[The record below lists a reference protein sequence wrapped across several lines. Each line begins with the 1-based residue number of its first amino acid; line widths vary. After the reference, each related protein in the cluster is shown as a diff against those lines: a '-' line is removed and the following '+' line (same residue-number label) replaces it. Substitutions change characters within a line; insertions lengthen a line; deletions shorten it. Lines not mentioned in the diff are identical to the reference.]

1 MSILAK
7 KSNGSF
13 IYEKNKVKVVDIDD
27 GGCRKL
33 TLNNPKISELKNTL
47 NEPCK
52 IYVKIY
58 Y

>member
-1 MSILAK
+1 
-7 KSNGSF
+7 
-13 IYEKNKVKVVDIDD
+13 
-27 GGCRKL
+27 
-33 TLNNPKISELKNTL
+33 LNNPKISELKNTL